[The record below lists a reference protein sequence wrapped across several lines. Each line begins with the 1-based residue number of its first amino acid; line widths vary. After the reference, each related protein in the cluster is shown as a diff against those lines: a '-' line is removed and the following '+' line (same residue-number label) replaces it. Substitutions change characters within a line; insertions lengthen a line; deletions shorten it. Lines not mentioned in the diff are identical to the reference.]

1 MDRKGMVGVIILFAL
16 ICLIVPTLVI
26 SEQDRERQQQRGEE
40 NVGRWLGVL
49 SLGGMITVII
59 LGFRHV
65 RSFLITRSQLTGRG
79 VMRIHCYVA
88 YMTFILVIIHAILLS
103 FIRKWN
109 RIYSWWEFYPKLRTP
124 ASWELSSLLNDE
136 VFGIELGAWSFL
148 IMILAIIGGY
158 FFKALLRKIGRKKTI
173 LFQQITYIGLVL
185 AVLHAKMDGHWT
197 NKYPAF
203 FYLQV
208 IITII
213 LLVGWGLVI
222 LDNRRKRKSPKSLQT
237 A

>member
-1 MDRKGMVGVIILFAL
+1 MDRKGIFGVIVLFAL
-16 ICLIVPTLVI
+16 ICFIVPTLI
-26 SEQDRERQQQRGEE
+26 ICEQDRERQQQRGEE
-40 NVGRWLGVL
+40 NAGRWLGVL
-49 SLGGMITVII
+49 SLGGMIIVII
-59 LGFRHV
+59 LGFRQV
-65 RSFLITRSQLTGRG
+65 RSFLITRSRLTGRG

-88 YMTFILVIIHAILLS
+88 YVTFVLVIAHGILLS

-124 ASWELSSLLNDE
+124 TSWELNSLLNDE
-136 VFGIELGAWSFL
+136 VFGIELGDWSFL
-148 IMILAIIGGY
+148 TMILAVIGGY
-158 FFKALLRKIGRKKTI
+158 FFKDLLRKIGRKKTI
-173 LFQQITYIGLVL
+173 LFQQTTYVGLVL

-213 LLVGWGLVI
+213 LLVGWGFVI
-222 LDNRRKRKSPKSLQT
+222 QDNRRKRKSSKSLQT
-237 A
+237 T